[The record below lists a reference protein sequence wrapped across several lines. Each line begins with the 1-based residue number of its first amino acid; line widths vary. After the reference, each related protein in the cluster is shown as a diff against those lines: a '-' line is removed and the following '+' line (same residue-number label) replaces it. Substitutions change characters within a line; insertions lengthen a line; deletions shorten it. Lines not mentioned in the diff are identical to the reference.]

1 MIAYKIKHRSE
12 AELNLR
18 HLRSLSKLSF
28 TGAVSALQ
36 FIKHSIDTL
45 PFSTL
50 TNVELDVG
58 VYPCISLT
66 RCMSLLDT
74 FDGSLACRIEKEGL
88 VGVLVTVR
96 QHTRL
101 VNENLQSHLV
111 ELAFSQVGEL
121 IRRRFCLGFDI
132 W

>member
-12 AELNLR
+12 AELNLC

-36 FIKHSIDTL
+36 FIKRSIDTL

-66 RCMSLLDT
+66 HCMSLLDT

-111 ELAFSQVGEL
+111 ELAFSQVREL